1 MDACV
6 IWGAYR
12 QGDGSFAPTV
22 VKRRHEVAGSSPVIP
37 IAKAPWPWRP
47 RIIPGSPIGRAVLS
61 QALLA
66 IPSFARDGRM
76 AATRA
81 GEACT
86 MVNRMVVSSSLTS
99 GASIN
104 DYSRVDWRGSSWPP

>member
-6 IWGAYR
+6 IW
-12 QGDGSFAPTV
+12 D
-22 VKRRHEVAGSSPVIP
+22 HEVVGSRPAIP

-47 RIIPGSPIGRAVLS
+47 RIIPGSSNGRAVLS

-86 MVNRMVVSSSLTS
+86 MVNRKVVSSSLTS

-104 DYSRVDWRGSSWPP
+104 NIAEWTGEAPAGPHKACYAGSNPVSATLGG